1 MTPVIIVSNGHTLT
15 ETPSYTAS
23 TTSSEP
29 AIKPIA
35 TVVNGTGTFLI
46 WQGGEST
53 IYPQITLSQYTL
65 VAFVPLLLAV
75 VYTIPFRILDRT
87 ICEMEPFYQ
96 LHQPGGALAEHSLCL
111 DYMTSNG
118 FITPFKAG
126 MRRHGYMFWSSL
138 MSLAVVGL
146 APLSSEALFVSLSGA
161 PGYVRGGYHGA
172 FAGLCEL
179 GRLPC
184 PGASDR
190 GTSFFRRNIDRV
202 HDLGWSEK
210 RFGCLR
216 RTVELFHSSP
226 LLRGFRE
233 VDSMTTNSELK
244 KILAGQRYRIG
255 EFVTA
260 EYRACYGLLPAESES
275 GFIINAH
282 ASRKG
287 PYRLVEGAESR
298 EKIGSSITSSE
309 NRKQK
314 SQRWEMI
321 KEKLLHLGILIL
333 VTGLLTLICYY
344 HWSEGDIHHG
354 FEHFM
359 DSGDFGVRFMMTALG
374 VALQMFW
381 SNLDQ
386 GLSLFFFLGFLRLP
400 RAHRH
405 LR

>member
-1 MTPVIIVSNGHTLT
+1 
-15 ETPSYTAS
+15 
-23 TTSSEP
+23 
-29 AIKPIA
+29 
-35 TVVNGTGTFLI
+35 
-46 WQGGEST
+46 
-53 IYPQITLSQYTL
+53 
-65 VAFVPLLLAV
+65 
-75 VYTIPFRILDRT
+75 
-87 ICEMEPFYQ
+87 
-96 LHQPGGALAEHSLCL
+96 
-111 DYMTSNG
+111 
-118 FITPFKAG
+118 
-126 MRRHGYMFWSSL
+126 
-138 MSLAVVGL
+138 
-146 APLSSEALFVSLSGA
+146 
-161 PGYVRGGYHGA
+161 
-172 FAGLCEL
+172 
-179 GRLPC
+179 
-184 PGASDR
+184 
-190 GTSFFRRNIDRV
+190 
-202 HDLGWSEK
+202 
-210 RFGCLR
+210 
-216 RTVELFHSSP
+216 
-226 LLRGFRE
+226 
-233 VDSMTTNSELK
+233 MTTNSELK

-260 EYRACYGLLPAESES
+260 EYRACYGLPPAESES

-386 GLSLFFFLGFLRLP
+386 GLSLFFFWASSVFP
-400 RAHRH
+400 VPIAISAEIFHSFSNKN
-405 LR
+405 